1 MKEYRKKLR
10 RQIKGMV
17 LFLVVSV
24 AVIVICGV
32 SASKLD
38 DNAHAASFVR
48 GFQAGIFLVWA
59 GASVY
64 GIVSNVRALKDE
76 RKLRQRYIEAHDER
90 AAAIQRESGRT
101 AYVVGL
107 GGLITAG
114 VAAGYFNITVFAT
127 LVAAAFFLGVTGAVT
142 HRYFSGK
149 M

>member
-10 RQIKGMV
+10 RQIKGML

-76 RKLRQRYIEAHDER
+76 RKGGDPAGVWAHGLCCR
-90 AAAIQRESGRT
+90 SGRPH
-101 AYVVGL
+101 YGWRRSGL
-107 GGLITAG
+107 LQHNCLRHAGGGRLLPG
-114 VAAGYFNITVFAT
+114 GDRGSHLQV
-127 LVAAAFFLGVTGAVT
+127 FLGENVDDL
-142 HRYFSGK
+142 
-149 M
+149 